1 MRLISVEQDFA
12 AAQTGRGAYLLE
24 PERAERLHQHVR
36 TTHWYVRS
44 VETFELDGEGLQTL
58 NLDWSMLGLSDV
70 ERSATSPEAL
80 NDFAGRIFEA
90 TRQQG
95 LRVLF
100 SVWVA
105 PRVEFSARSS

>member
-1 MRLISVEQDFA
+1 VRLISVEQDFA